1 MGFIIEGAAVGW
13 ISAKSMTK
21 ILVNYFRSGDNIEK
35 IIGIC
40 RLFNDYDIPCEIIV
54 YDEKN

>member
-1 MGFIIEGAAVGW
+1 MDFSKIDDEN
-13 ISAKSMTK
+13 IS
-21 ILVNYFRSGDNIEK
+21 YFRSGDNIEK

-54 YDEKN
+54 YDEKNRKCIWLFT